1 MQELYTWDKGN
12 QLTYPVKS
20 IDIGYHSQDTDP
32 NDPLESTGPEALVQ
46 PHDDWENSVVE
57 IV

>member
-32 NDPLESTGPEALVQ
+32 NDPLESTGPEALV
-46 PHDDWENSVVE
+46 VE